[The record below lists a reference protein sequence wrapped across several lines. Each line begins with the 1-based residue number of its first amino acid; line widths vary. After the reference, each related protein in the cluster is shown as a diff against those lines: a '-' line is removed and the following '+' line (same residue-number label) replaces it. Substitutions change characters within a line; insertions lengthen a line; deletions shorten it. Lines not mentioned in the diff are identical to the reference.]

1 MHGVRRRFARVWLV
15 TALAT
20 GAGLVWAAAEGDSYT
35 ATARIVV
42 AAGEDGARA
51 RDPARL
57 ARTEVELLRDPALV
71 RGVIPSAG
79 PAQAPASSLLARC
92 RHAIA
97 AGGAKLAAWFGST
110 PPGMSDAA
118 GAARIAHAL
127 QVRQAGDTDVL
138 TVSFTWNDPATAT
151 AALGAVMA
159 RYETAASAG
168 SEAREAARRLAA
180 RLGDTQGELTAIE
193 TRLAGG
199 TNADAL
205 RGERAR
211 LQTRLDGQRAS
222 FGQARLERDLAQ
234 RKIDGVDHAYRS
246 GGWVDAA
253 DAADGTTGATPLAG
267 GFAALLDKRSALL
280 AAGRADSAEMRA
292 LDRETA
298 RTREQTYALV
308 RQVLAGR
315 LAGQDDRLAAMRAAI
330 ADGEATLLTLDRRL
344 SEAEV
349 LEAER
354 TTAAA
359 RVAEAARTLDSARL
373 RANAAWV
380 GAGDAPKIGEVT
392 PPAGPDWP
400 SSAAVVGV
408 AALLGLA
415 AGVASAAWAE
425 ARRRVIERH
434 VDVSRHLG
442 LEVLACLEDL
452 HVAHAS

>member
-1 MHGVRRRFARVWLV
+1 MVRVHPAGHERGRRRGTHRP
-15 TALAT
+15 
-20 GAGLVWAAAEGDSYT
+20 
-35 ATARIVV
+35 R
-42 AAGEDGARA
+42 
-51 RDPARL
+51 P
-57 ARTEVELLRDPALV
+57 
-71 RGVIPSAG
+71 
-79 PAQAPASSLLARC
+79 
-92 RHAIA
+92 
-97 AGGAKLAAWFGST
+97 
-110 PPGMSDAA
+110 A
-118 GAARIAHAL
+118 GASGRRHRRAHRLLHLERPCGGDRSIGRRHGAL
-127 QVRQAGDTDVL
+127 RK
-138 TVSFTWNDPATAT
+138 
-151 AALGAVMA
+151 
-159 RYETAASAG
+159 AASAG
-168 SEAREAARRLAA
+168 GEAREAARRLAA
-180 RLGDTQGELTAIE
+180 RLGDAQGDLAAID
-193 TRLAGG
+193 TRLAGS
-199 TNADAL
+199 TNPDAL

-211 LQTRLDGQRAS
+211 LEVLLDDQRAS
-222 FGQARLERDLAQ
+222 FGRARLERDLAQ

-253 DAADGTTGATPLAG
+253 DASDGAAAATPLASS
-267 GFAALLDKRSALL
+267 FAALLDKRAALV

-292 LDRETA
+292 LDRETT

-315 LAGQDDRLAAMRAAI
+315 LAGQDDRLSAMRAAI

-359 RVAEAARTLDSARL
+359 RVAEAARALTSARL
-373 RANAAWV
+373 HASAAWV
-380 GAGDAPKIGEVT
+380 GAGDAPKVSEVT

-400 SSAAVVGV
+400 SSAAIVGM

-425 ARRRVIERH
+425 ARRRVIERR

-452 HVAHAS
+452 QSAHAS

>member
-1 MHGVRRRFARVWLV
+1 MHDVRRRFARVWLV

-20 GAGLVWAAAEGDSYT
+20 GAALVWAAAEGDSYT

-42 AAGEDGARA
+42 AASETGARA
-51 RDPARL
+51 NDPARL

-71 RGVIPSAG
+71 RGVLPSAG
-79 PAQAPASSLLARC
+79 AAQPPAGTLLARG
-92 RHAIA
+92 RYALA
-97 AGGAKLAAWFGST
+97 AGAARLAAWFGST
-110 PPGMSDAA
+110 PPGMSEAA
-118 GAARIAHAL
+118 DAARIARAL

-138 TVSFTWNDPATAT
+138 TVSFTWSDPAVAT

-159 RYETAASAG
+159 RYEKAASAG

-180 RLGDTQGELTAIE
+180 RLGDAQGDLAAID
-193 TRLAGG
+193 TRLAGS
-199 TNADAL
+199 TNPDAL

-211 LQTRLDGQRAS
+211 LEVLLDDRRAS
-222 FGQARLERDLAQ
+222 FGRARLEREIAQ

-253 DAADGTTGATPLAG
+253 DAADGTAPASPLAG

-315 LAGQDDRLAAMRAAI
+315 LAAQDDRLSAMRAAI
-330 ADGEATLLTLDRRL
+330 ADSEATLLTLDRRL

-359 RVAEAARTLDSARL
+359 RVAEAARALTSARL
-373 RANAAWV
+373 HASAAWV
-380 GAGDAPKIGEVT
+380 GAGDAPKISEVT

-400 SSAAVVGV
+400 SSATLVGM

-425 ARRRVIERH
+425 ARRRVIERR

-442 LEVLACLEDL
+442 LEVLACLDDL
-452 HVAHAS
+452 QLAHAS